1 MGVTHEEFHFMV
13 ECITAEL
20 IERLVVREK
29 CSLKQAIDTVYGSDT
44 FAALVRPETG
54 LYFQSTG
61 YVLHYLMREMR
72 TGKMEWCE

>member
-1 MGVTHEEFHFMV
+1 MSVTDNEFQFMT

-29 CSLKQAIDTVYGSDT
+29 YSLKQAIDTVYGSDT
-44 FAALVRPETG
+44 FSALGRPDTG

-61 YVLHYLMREMR
+61 LVTQYLMREIK
-72 TGKMEWCE
+72 TGKME